1 MKGQAKGQ
9 VKGQAKGQAKGQ
21 VEGQVEGQEGRLPSD
36 RKNRPESPLLDIARI
51 ICPLATVLHIQLY
64 SAAGLLAAGCWLP
77 AAGCL
82 AINDSDL
89 DWAWWRGF
97 GGKLPGGGGRGRV
110 RSSGSG
116 RLAGS
121 VVLLGAGAHGQLEAG
136 ASPRLLHGFVG

>member
-1 MKGQAKGQ
+1 MT
-9 VKGQAKGQAKGQ
+9 
-21 VEGQVEGQEGRLPSD
+21 GRIG
-36 RKNRPESPLLDIARI
+36 PESPLLDIARI

-97 GGKLPGGGGRGRV
+97 GGKLPGGGGRGLV
-110 RSSGSG
+110 VSQALLCCWV
-116 RLAGS
+116 LALTANS
-121 VVLLGAGAHGQLEAG
+121 KRELAPVC
-136 ASPRLLHGFVG
+136 SMDS